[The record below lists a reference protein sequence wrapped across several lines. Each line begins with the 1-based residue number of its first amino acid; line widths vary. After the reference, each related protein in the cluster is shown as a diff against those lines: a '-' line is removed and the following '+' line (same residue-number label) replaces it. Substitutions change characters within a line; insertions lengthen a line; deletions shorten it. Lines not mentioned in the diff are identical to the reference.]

1 MTAKPKSGLKETTDN
16 VMQMQKQRIR
26 QTQDDSVKPVT
37 LRETRRVSDSA
48 QELLDSE
55 ILDEIDEA
63 LEGLDEQLGKTYR
76 QAGGE

>member
-1 MTAKPKSGLKETTDN
+1 
-16 VMQMQKQRIR
+16 MQMQKQRQTSR
-26 QTQDDSVKPVT
+26 QTDRQTADVQFKQRDP
-37 LRETRRVSDSA
+37 EA